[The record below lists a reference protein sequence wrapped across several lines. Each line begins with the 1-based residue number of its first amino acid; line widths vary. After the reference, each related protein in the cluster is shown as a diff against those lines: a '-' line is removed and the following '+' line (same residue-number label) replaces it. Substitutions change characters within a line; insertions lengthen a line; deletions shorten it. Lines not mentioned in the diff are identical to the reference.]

1 MPIAG
6 KECETENLQNCVER
20 RRHVQALF
28 DDGDEHVDGDR
39 DPDLGFDGIFR
50 GAEKSLD
57 AQVLLDPF
65 EKQFHL
71 PAALVELC
79 NGQRRQIE
87 IVGEKGETFVIVMV
101 VKNHSAQMLR
111 IGVGGFCAGEPD
123 GLVAAQTRHPI
134 DSAGIDALKR
144 HVVLGADHEERASP
158 GQTMQARKIEKA
170 AVHDRETARLGSQ
183 NVQHV
188 HLMHFAVGNVNERGD
203 VAAQINL
210 GVHLHRSLGGAE
222 MRPRKDAQRKI
233 DGRRVE
239 RIDRVGEINPEILI
253 SVKLAGRC
261 N

>member
-1 MPIAG
+1 MVRDVWVESFGWDVVKQLIEWCFF

-65 EKQFHL
+65 EKQLHL

-111 IGVGGFCAGEPD
+111 
-123 GLVAAQTRHPI
+123 
-134 DSAGIDALKR
+134 KW
-144 HVVLGADHEERASP
+144 
-158 GQTMQARKIEKA
+158 
-170 AVHDRETARLGSQ
+170 AVFAPVSLMVWSQRRPVIRSTAR
-183 NVQHV
+183 
-188 HLMHFAVGNVNERGD
+188 E
-203 VAAQINL
+203 
-210 GVHLHRSLGGAE
+210 
-222 MRPRKDAQRKI
+222 
-233 DGRRVE
+233 
-239 RIDRVGEINPEILI
+239 
-253 SVKLAGRC
+253 
-261 N
+261 